1 MVLVSGLGSL
11 GSNVKS
17 TTKAMRELL
26 ERKGMTPT
34 GDAKEDMR
42 LAKTVMP
49 PTYKEVKNG

>member
-11 GSNVKS
+11 GSNMKP
-17 TTKAMRELL
+17 TTRAMRELL
-26 ERKGMTPT
+26 ERKGITPT
-34 GDAKEDMR
+34 GDAKEDMK